1 VRLLHPAVGL
11 CVLGVLLTG
20 CGAGAPAPAET
31 LLSMPAS
38 PVPTAD
44 ASPDPPV
51 GTATPSAAPGE
62 VEQTDTADTP
72 DAVKPPDPSAHCVI
86 VAGGVTTAML
96 APLSL
101 RSDTDHGELAML
113 RRQILDL
120 RGKVPADLQDDFTS
134 LADAVEAPPE
144 GSGKFDERSFRDA
157 MVPVE
162 DWLGQHCGP
171 D

>member
-1 VRLLHPAVGL
+1 MRLLHPAVGL
-11 CVLGVLLTG
+11 GVLGVLLTG
-20 CGAGAPAPAET
+20 CGSGAPAPAET

-38 PVPTAD
+38 PAPSTDAAAVPTGEA
-44 ASPDPPV
+44 AI
-51 GTATPSAAPGE
+51 PSASPGE
-62 VEQTDTADTP
+62 VRQTDQAD
-72 DAVKPPDPSAHCVI
+72 AESFSDPSAHCVI

-101 RSDTDHGELAML
+101 RPDTDHRELVAL
-113 RRQILDL
+113 RQQILDL
-120 RGKVPADLQDDFTS
+120 RGKVPADLHDDFTS

-162 DWLGQHCGP
+162 DWLGQHCGKG
-171 D
+171 

>member
-1 VRLLHPAVGL
+1 MRLLHPVVGL

-20 CGAGAPAPAET
+20 CGSGAPAPAET

-38 PVPTAD
+38 PPPTTGAPAVPPAGTAD
-44 ASPDPPV
+44 PE
-51 GTATPSAAPGE
+51 AAPGE
-62 VEQTDTADTP
+62 IGQTAPADASDP
-72 DAVKPPDPSAHCVI
+72 ADPSAHCVI

-101 RSDTDHGELAML
+101 RSDTDHDELVVL
-113 RRQILDL
+113 RQQILDL
-120 RGKVPADLQDDFTS
+120 REKVPADLRDDFTF

-162 DWLGQHCGP
+162 NWLGQHCGSS
-171 D
+171 

>member
-1 VRLLHPAVGL
+1 VRLLHPAIGL
-11 CVLGVLLTG
+11 CVLGIVLAG
-20 CGAGAPAPAET
+20 CGSGAPAPAAT

-44 ASPDPPV
+44 PSPVPPA
-51 GTATPSAAPGE
+51 GFPTPPAAPGAI
-62 VEQTDTADTP
+62 EQTDAG
-72 DAVKPPDPSAHCVI
+72 DAADPSAHCVI

-101 RSDTDHGELAML
+101 RSDTDHAELVVL

-120 RGKVPADLQDDFTS
+120 RGKVPADLHDDFTS

-144 GSGKFDERSFRDA
+144 GSGRFDEHSFRDA

-171 D
+171 G